1 MSNLHYWLAIH
12 RIPGVGSS
20 TINKALACV
29 PDLAFL
35 FNESTATLLAAG
47 IPQPLIE
54 RFQNPDWSAVDKEL
68 KWLESDSL
76 HHIISMDQPA
86 YPPLLKQIA
95 SAPAVLFIRGNSSV
109 LSHTQLAMVGTR
121 TPSQKGKE
129 IAFEFATQL
138 AKTEWVVTS
147 GLALGIDAACHQGA
161 LAAQGKTIAV
171 LGTGVDQIYPKQ
183 HAALASQILN
193 EGGALISEFSM
204 GTQPK
209 PEHFPRRNRLISGL
223 SLGTLVIEAALRSGS
238 LITAKYALEQN
249 REVFAIPGSIHNP
262 LSRGCHHLIRQGAKL
277 VETVE
282 DILEELAMQASI
294 PLAAPKKSALKKS
307 QLPTI
312 RIQPPSST
320 KRENITCDRNSST
333 DPLLQHLLEK
343 IDYESTPIDV
353 LVKRTGLTIPLL
365 SNQLLLL
372 EMEQLIGM
380 GAGGYYRR

>member
-1 MSNLHYWLAIH
+1 MTMNNLPYWLAIN

-35 FNESTATLLAAG
+35 FNEPSSVLLDAG
-47 IPQPLIE
+47 IPPRLIE
-54 RFQNPDWSAVDKEL
+54 RLNNPDWAAVDKEL
-68 KWLESDSL
+68 KWLESNST
-76 HHIISMDQPA
+76 HHIMNLVEAA

-95 SAPAVLFIRGNSSV
+95 SAPPVLFIRGDPNI
-109 LSHTQLAMVGTR
+109 LSQTQLAIVGTR

-129 IAFEFATQL
+129 IAFEFAAQL
-138 AKTEWVVTS
+138 AKTEWIVTS

-183 HAALASQILN
+183 HATLADQILN
-193 EGGALISEFSM
+193 EGGALVSEFSM

-282 DILEELAMQASI
+282 DILEELRMLGTRSVMPA
-294 PLAAPKKSALKKS
+294 PKAAPNKTAKKQNTQAT
-307 QLPTI
+307 PVV
-312 RIQPPSST
+312 QPINLDT
-320 KRENITCDRNSST
+320 AHQN
-333 DPLLQHLLEK
+333 LLGH
-343 IDYESTPIDV
+343 IDYDATPIDV
-353 LVKRTGLTIPLL
+353 LVKRTGLTIPVL
-365 SNQLLLL
+365 SNQLLFL
-372 EMEQLIGM
+372 EMERVIEST
-380 GAGGYYRR
+380 ATGYYRR